1 MARVDIFNEELPGDI
16 YKKYSNRVVN
26 IALVGANQVRRHMG
40 EDFKKETWMQVLW
53 EFVYF
58 YIALTRDHGLADSDD
73 ARRERV
79 GDKLS
84 NLMIPALV
92 DYLLEDVRR
101 DKNES
106 FKTYYL
112 AEFTQR
118 MQRYEKCKEVLPSEG
133 GTKLE
138 WTALG
143 VFCRGIAD
151 QVGRKD
157 DTAVIMLSHSHIM
170 DSIEVLNLDVFAA
183 MS

>member
-1 MARVDIFNEELPGDI
+1 MARVNIFDEGLSSDF
-16 YKKYSNRVVN
+16 YMKFSNRMVN

-40 EDFKKETWMQVLW
+40 EDFKKETWMQTLF

-58 YIALTRDHGLADSDD
+58 YIALTRDHGLAESDS

-84 NLMIPALV
+84 NLLIPALV
-92 DYLLEDVRR
+92 DYLFEDVRR
-101 DKNES
+101 DENES

-112 AEFTQR
+112 AELMQR
-118 MQRYEKCKEVLPSEG
+118 LQRYEKCKATLPG
-133 GTKLE
+133 DDGVKLD

-143 VFCRGIAD
+143 IFCRGIAD

-157 DTAVIMLSHSHIM
+157 DTAVIMLCHSHVM

-183 MS
+183 MA

>member
-1 MARVDIFNEELPGDI
+1 MTRIDIFGEGLSGTI
-16 YKKYSNRVVN
+16 YSKYANRVVN
-26 IALVGANQVRRHMG
+26 VALVGANQVRRHMG
-40 EDFKKETWMQVLW
+40 EDFKKETWMQVLF

-58 YIALTRDHGLADSDD
+58 YVALTRDHGLAESDD

-79 GDKLS
+79 GEKLS

-101 DKNES
+101 DDNES

-112 AEFTQR
+112 AELAQR

-143 VFCRGIAD
+143 IFCRGIAD
-151 QVGRKD
+151 QVGRTD
-157 DTAVIMLSHSHIM
+157 DTAVIMLCHSHIM
-170 DSIEVLNLDVFAA
+170 DSLEVLGLDVFAA